1 MDVNLA
7 WTKPRYTGDGPAGNS
22 IVNATQRV
30 ANLTFALR
38 NLGPWSGSLGIRYID
53 SAPLIENNSVRSSS
67 SLTTNLRVTK
77 KISKAITLGLDVLN
91 LADRKNNDISYY
103 YTSRVSSEPLL
114 GVEGLHVHPAEPRT
128 FRLTARM
135 RF

>member
-1 MDVNLA
+1 MED
-7 WTKPRYTGDGPAGNS
+7 
-22 IVNATQRV
+22 
-30 ANLTFALR
+30 
-38 NLGPWSGSLGIRYID
+38 
-53 SAPLIENNSVRSSS
+53 NSVSSTS
-67 SLTTNLRVTK
+67 SLTTNLRINRK
-77 KISKAITLGLDVLN
+77 MSNDLDIALDVLN